1 MQSLL
6 IILRTFSRDRL
17 RLLEKFINS
26 PYHVTHPGV
35 AALFE
40 QLKNNL
46 ESPPEREALVAA
58 LCPADP
64 KRLYHL
70 CNYLVET
77 LEKFL
82 ANEQVAT
89 QTHQQHADTVAALRK
104 LQLPDVAAGMLR
116 YARRKL
122 EQDTQKGLAFHEAE
136 YRLHTEAYHLSLQQG
151 RAKAFNAQQ
160 LSDAQ
165 DVAFICAKLRTG
177 CLLLSHQS
185 VSKQIYDKGLLDPV
199 LNFLTGHPYLE
210 IPAVAV
216 YYHGYFAQL
225 GGSDSEHH
233 FSRLKILL
241 QEHAGLFST
250 PETHDLF
257 LMAINFCIRNIN
269 RQQETYF
276 REIFELYQSGLRHGA
291 LLEDGVLSRWTY
303 NNIISTSLR
312 LREFDWSLAF
322 LHEYAPQV
330 SEEHR
335 EGARHFNLARYH
347 YEKGELREAMQH
359 LLFIEYDDV
368 LQNLTAK
375 ILLSKIYF
383 RLDESDAL
391 ENHLDS
397 IQIYI
402 RRKKLLGYHRDN
414 YMAFVKFTRKLLLLN
429 MNDPAERLKLKKE
442 IELAPVLTER
452 NWLLE
457 NL

>member
-1 MQSLL
+1 MQSIL
-6 IILRTFSRDRL
+6 IILGAFSKDRM
-17 RLLEKFINS
+17 RALEKFISS

-35 AALFE
+35 VALFE
-40 QLKNNL
+40 LLKNDL
-46 ESPPEREALVAA
+46 ENPPEREKLIAA
-58 LCPADP
+58 LCPGEP
-64 KRLYHL
+64 KKLYHL
-70 CNYLVET
+70 CNYLLET

-82 ANEQVAT
+82 AQEQVAT
-89 QTHQQHADTVAALRK
+89 QTHQQHANTVAALRK
-104 LQLPDVAAGMLR
+104 LQLPEVAAGMLR
-116 YARRKL
+116 YAWRKL
-122 EQDTQKGLAFHEAE
+122 EQDPQQGLAYHEAE
-136 YRLHTEAYHLSLQQG
+136 YRLHNEAYQLSLQQG

-185 VSKQIYDKGLLDPV
+185 VSKQTYEKGLLDPV
-199 LNFLTGHPYLE
+199 LAFLTDHPYLE

-216 YYHGYFAQL
+216 YYHGYYAQL
-225 GGSDSEHH
+225 GGSDSEYH
-233 FSRLKILL
+233 FSRLKMLL

-250 PETHDLF
+250 AETHDLF

-269 RQQETYF
+269 RQQEPYF
-276 REIFELYQSGLRHGA
+276 REVFELYQSGLRHGA

-312 LREFDWSLAF
+312 LREFDWTWTF
-322 LHEYAPQV
+322 LHDFAPQLP
-330 SEEHR
+330 EEHR
-335 EGARHFNLARYH
+335 DGARHFNLARYH

-359 LLFIEYDDV
+359 LLYIDYDDV

-383 RLDESDAL
+383 RLNESDAL

-429 MNDPAERLKLKKE
+429 ANDPAERLKLKSE
-442 IELAPVLTER
+442 IEQAPILTER